1 MDLLS
6 YENLVT
12 YRNSLKIK
20 YMDFLRLILD
30 LPVSQAAVTDSILF
44 AFDLDNA
51 VGVNLDTIGELVG
64 VKRLLPF
71 VPTTGTREMSDDEYR
86 MLIRLKIARNV
97 WDGRNEPILGIY
109 RSIFPELNIAY
120 TDNQDMTITLTASG
134 VFEEREAEIL
144 AASGYILVPAGVGYN
159 VITYGGETSFKLYV
173 GVAQHGELII
183 DRVQMGQRTWQDA
196 LDEFLTWGN
205 AKTVSWGDF
214 MYGAA
219 IETAGVTWGDIKG
232 RPLQW
237 GNMKDYKWSKF
248 GQS

>member
-12 YRNSLKIK
+12 SRNSMKEK
-20 YMDFLRLILD
+20 YMEFVRLILN
-30 LPVSQAAVTDSILF
+30 LPLSLSAVTDSILF

-64 VKRLLPF
+64 AKRLLPF

-86 MLIRLKIARNV
+86 MMIKLKIARNV

-109 RSIFPELNIAY
+109 REIFPELNMAY

-159 VITYGGETSFKLYV
+159 VVTYGGETSFKLYV
-173 GVAQHGELII
+173 TVAQHGELII
-183 DRVQMGQRTWQDA
+183 DRVQMGQRTWEDA
-196 LDEFLTWGN
+196 LNEFLSWGDV
-205 AKTVSWGDF
+205 KTVSWGDF
-214 MYGAA
+214 MYGAD
-219 IETAGVTWGDIKG
+219 IETAGVTWGDIKQK
-232 RPLQW
+232 PLQW
-237 GNMKDYKWSKF
+237 GKMTEYKWSKF
-248 GQS
+248 GES